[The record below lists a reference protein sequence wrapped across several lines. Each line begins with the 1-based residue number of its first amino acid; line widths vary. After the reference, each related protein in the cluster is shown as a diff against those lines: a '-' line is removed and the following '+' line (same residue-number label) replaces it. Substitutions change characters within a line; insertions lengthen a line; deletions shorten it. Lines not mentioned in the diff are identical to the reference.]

1 MHAIKVFSTGTPTCS
16 RGVSSSSCGLG
27 RGDPVTTKFLS
38 VPLTKEQIS
47 ELVQMKNP
55 PKP

>member
-1 MHAIKVFSTGTPTCS
+1 MAEAVA
-16 RGVSSSSCGLG
+16 
-27 RGDPVTTKFLS
+27 TKFLS
-38 VPLTKEQIS
+38 APLTNEQIS